1 MESFPGKAAAPEHLA
16 PFCPAFHRAVE
27 IIGRRWTGVIIR
39 SMLAGKTR
47 FGEILDTVPGLS
59 DRLLSE
65 RLKQLEREGIVVRT
79 VVPDTPVRVE
89 YHLTQKGLDL
99 AGVVRAVAGWA
110 ETWTPERTERP

>member
-1 MESFPGKAAAPEHLA
+1 MKTISGEASPDHLA
-16 PFCPAFHRAVE
+16 PFCPVFHHAVE

-47 FGEILDTVPGLS
+47 FSEILDTVPGLS

-65 RLKQLEREGIVVRT
+65 RLKELEHEGIVVRT
-79 VVPDTPVRVE
+79 VVPQTPVRVD

-99 AGVVRAVAGWA
+99 SVVVRAVAGWA
-110 ETWTPERTERP
+110 EAWTPESAEGT